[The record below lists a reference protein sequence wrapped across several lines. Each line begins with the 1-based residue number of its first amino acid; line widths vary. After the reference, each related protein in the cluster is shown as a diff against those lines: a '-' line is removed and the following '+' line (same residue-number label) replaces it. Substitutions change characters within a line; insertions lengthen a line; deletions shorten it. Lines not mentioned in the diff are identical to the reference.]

1 MTFFRINKVKVKKS
15 SSNNNSKNQIQI
27 NRIFLFVGALLN
39 PLKSFW
45 PDSEWNLLYVEWQ
58 EVSQFVYPLFLD
70 AFWYCILCTLC
81 GWKVLHL
88 CRFKLS
94 PNTDAYV
101 YIDKTH
107 TYTHTNKQTQ
117 LYSGSHM
124 TLSAFSVSGLVCHKG
139 CCIICVD
146 GMYACKEEFFL
157 ENVCGNVLTFPEI
170 IFICCW
176 HFSVTKKFKLILLF
190 CWYLVRKLIAEALR
204 KKSLIMKDIT
214 NLSVIF

>member
-58 EVSQFVYPLFLD
+58 EVSRFVYPLFLD

-107 TYTHTNKQTQ
+107 TYTHKQTNTALQ
-117 LYSGSHM
+117 RQPYD
-124 TLSAFSVSGLVCHKG
+124 
-139 CCIICVD
+139 IIR
-146 GMYACKEEFFL
+146 FF
-157 ENVCGNVLTFPEI
+157 
-170 IFICCW
+170 
-176 HFSVTKKFKLILLF
+176 
-190 CWYLVRKLIAEALR
+190 R
-204 KKSLIMKDIT
+204 
-214 NLSVIF
+214 